1 MITLEHVYI
10 LAGMMFVAFSWL
22 SLRDRSNKKRFGN
35 AGFWMLLAISF
46 LFGSEI
52 GDLANGVLV
61 LALVALGGTGAMG
74 IGKPHTTT
82 PAERRARAD
91 ARGNWLF
98 GPALVIPF
106 VAILG
111 TLTLKS
117 VVIGGAPLVDG
128 KQVTLISLAL
138 GIAIALAVAMAWL
151 KPPAMAPLEE
161 GRRLADTIGWATILP
176 QMLAA
181 LGAVFALSGVG
192 EVVGHIAT
200 TWLPLGHPFAAV
212 ATYCIGMAL
221 FTAVMG
227 NAFAAFP
234 VMTAAV
240 GIPLIVHKFGGDP
253 TIMGAIGMLSGF
265 CGTLTTPM
273 AANFNIVP
281 AALLELPDRNG
292 VIKVQMPDR
301 DSAFDRQCDFD
312 VCPRLPLLRTAMT
325 ATLTA
330 ETASRFARVALGH
343 VTREYPNKMDHVL
356 AGPEDV
362 KGPARGTS
370 DLLRQ
375 LRLA

>member
-1 MITLEHVYI
+1 MIALEHVYI
-10 LAGMMFVAFSWL
+10 LAGVMFAAFTLL
-22 SLRDRSNKKRFGN
+22 SLRDRTNRKRYGN
-35 AGFWMLLAISF
+35 AGFWALLSVSF
-46 LFGSEI
+46 LAGSHI
-52 GDLANGVLV
+52 GDLANGILV
-61 LALVALGGTGAMG
+61 LGLVALGGTGAMG
-74 IGKPHTTT
+74 LGKPHTTT
-82 PAERRARAD
+82 QAERETRANR
-91 ARGNWLF
+91 RGNWLF
-98 GPALVIPF
+98 GPALVIPVIA
-106 VAILG
+106 VAG

-117 VVIGGAPLVDG
+117 ATIGGVPLVDG

-138 GIAIALAVAMAWL
+138 GIVLALAVAMLWL
-151 KPPAMAPLEE
+151 KPPNLAPLEE
-161 GRRLADTIGWATILP
+161 GRRLADTIGWAAILP

-192 EVVGHIAT
+192 NAVGTIAT

-253 TIMGAIGMLSGF
+253 AIMGAIGMLSGF

-292 VIKVQMPDR
+292 VIKVQIPT
-301 DSAFDRQCDFD
+301 AI
-312 VCPRLPLLRTAMT
+312 PLLLGNVLLMYV
-325 ATLTA
+325 LVF
-330 ETASRFARVALGH
+330 RF
-343 VTREYPNKMDHVL
+343 
-356 AGPEDV
+356 
-362 KGPARGTS
+362 
-370 DLLRQ
+370 
-375 LRLA
+375 